1 MQVVGANRP
10 NGERIFKKLTSAIPL
25 ILMACCLSFGCSYH
39 FRAAGRPIGVSPDSI
54 AIPLFSSTSSFM
66 GIEGEFTRII
76 RQEFISHSKVRIES
90 KDTAQAVLSGRI
102 YSITTEPLTYTIT
115 QQTIHNYLSTD
126 EVTSSRTLKVRLD
139 VTLTDTGTGKII
151 WQDSNLISEASYTVS
166 PDPLRNQYNQRLAVI
181 SIARDLATR
190 VYARTMER
198 F

>member
-1 MQVVGANRP
+1 MGANRP
-10 NGERIFKKLTSAIPL
+10 NGERIFRKLTGAIPL

-39 FRAAGRPIGVSPDSI
+39 FRSAGKPIGVSPDSI

-76 RQEFISHSKVRIES
+76 REEFISHSRVRIES

-151 WQDSNLISEASYTVS
+151 WQDPDLTGEASYTVS

-190 VYARTMER
+190 VYGRTMER